1 MSTLLVNNLNT
12 ATGTTITIPTGKKL
26 VVTDEGG
33 LAVPGTVV
41 QMVEGAEFHT
51 QTDVTATS
59 YFDLGLSVT
68 ITPKFATSK
77 IFVMTNV
84 HCYMNGTGFIALR
97 VMRGSTEVV
106 EAARAHGW
114 QDNSSAMVNVSKLD
128 SPGTTSSTNYKIQ
141 VKAVGISNTPRVNDG
156 GGPSRIT
163 VMEIAQ

>member
-1 MSTLLVNNLNT
+1 MASIVSVEQL
-12 ATGTTITIPTGKKL
+12 K
-26 VVTDEGG
+26 G
-33 LAVPGTVV
+33 LASGSTPNTISIPAGQTLHAPGHIIQVI
-41 QMVEGAEFHT
+41 EGPEFST

-97 VMRGSTEVV
+97 VIRGPTQVV
-106 EAARAHGW
+106 EAARAWGW
-114 QDNSSAMVNVSKLD
+114 QDNSSSMVNVSKLD
-128 SPGTTSSTNYKIQ
+128 SPNTTNATTYIVQ

-163 VMEIAQ
+163 VMEVAQ

>member
-1 MSTLLVNNLNT
+1 MASQLTVDNIVGATT
-12 ATGTTITIPTGKKL
+12 AGNVHIP
-26 VVTDEGG
+26 GG
-33 LAVPGTVV
+33 VV
-41 QMVEGAEFHT
+41 QIVEGAEFNT
-51 QTDVTATS
+51 QTDVSATS

-84 HCYMNGTGFIALR
+84 HCYINGTGFIALR
-97 VMRGSTEVV
+97 VLRGSTEVV
-106 EAARAHGW
+106 EAPRAHGW

-128 SPGTTSSTNYKIQ
+128 SPATTSSTNYKIQ

>member
-1 MSTLLVNNLNT
+1 
-12 ATGTTITIPTGKKL
+12 
-26 VVTDEGG
+26 
-33 LAVPGTVV
+33 
-41 QMVEGAEFHT
+41 
-51 QTDVTATS
+51 
-59 YFDLGLSVT
+59 
-68 ITPKFATSK
+68 
-77 IFVMTNV
+77 MTNV

-97 VMRGSTEVV
+97 VIRGSTEVV

>member
-1 MSTLLVNNLNT
+1 MASTLTVDNIVG
-12 ATGTTITIPTGKKL
+12 ATTSDNVHIPG
-26 VVTDEGG
+26 
-33 LAVPGTVV
+33 AMV
-41 QMVEGAEFHT
+41 QILEADYST

-68 ITPKFATSK
+68 ITPKFSTSK

-84 HCYMNGTGFIALR
+84 HCYLNGTGFIALR

-106 EAARAHGW
+106 EAARGHGW
-114 QDNSSAMVNVSKLD
+114 QDNSSAMVNVTKLD
-128 SPGTTSSTNYKIQ
+128 SPATTSSTTYKIQ
-141 VKAVGISNTPRVNDG
+141 VKAVGISNTPRINDG